1 MFRRLNAKAVERDM
15 HVIESKAQDQEVC
28 EKLNTLFIFYKNV
41 IFFLKPSKEIE
52 IATSEITTTFL
63 IFECFD
69 ALLKKTRLG

>member
-1 MFRRLNAKAVERDM
+1 MLMFRRLNAKAVERDM

-52 IATSEITTTFL
+52 IATSKITITFL
-63 IFECFD
+63 IFEQFQG
-69 ALLKKTRLG
+69 LMFL